1 MQHIPLEIKTVD
13 IYADLAI
20 EKQTITE
27 KSKNNHDIVQNSV
40 IVIICL
46 GNKTQKSDKNTS
58 WFLFSITA

>member
-20 EKQTITE
+20 EKQTITA
-27 KSKNNHDIVQNSV
+27 KSKNNRDIVQNSV

-46 GNKTQKSDKNTS
+46 GNKTLALDKNTIS
-58 WFLFSITA
+58 

>member
-20 EKQTITE
+20 EKQTITA
-27 KSKNNHDIVQNSV
+27 KSKNNRDIVQNSV

-46 GNKTQKSDKNTS
+46 GNKTLALDKNT
-58 WFLFSITA
+58 FS